1 MSSPHGLIND
11 NKEYLRV
18 ASPEKVPELLAPGF
32 TAKRMQCRHCIRFRS
47 PPFQR
52 RNRVGDAGQGHRP
65 TVRSNHRRSSL
76 TVGRRAITAPPA
88 SRPADGNRRQAGAA
102 RAPSDGYQAIL
113 ATDIV
118 ISRPKNRAAEIGIAL
133 TREFPA
139 RTGLR
144 NQRWAKQT
152 PCRQGSHPGGA
163 DGSWHGRGIGWGLG
177 LPRLWRTCDARIDET
192 NVASC
197 G

>member
-76 TVGRRAITAPPA
+76 TVPVAVAPSPHLRRADPLMETVVRLVQRGP
-88 SRPADGNRRQAGAA
+88 RV
-102 RAPSDGYQAIL
+102 
-113 ATDIV
+113 TDIRQYWLR
-118 ISRPKNRAAEIGIAL
+118 IS
-133 TREFPA
+133 
-139 RTGLR
+139 
-144 NQRWAKQT
+144 
-152 PCRQGSHPGGA
+152 
-163 DGSWHGRGIGWGLG
+163 
-177 LPRLWRTCDARIDET
+177 
-192 NVASC
+192 
-197 G
+197 